1 MSQPVLSSIAPPH
14 LWHILHLLFP
24 FLLDEKKSWEV
35 EVRAHEAP
43 GGGAK
48 KMSREAMRTPSA
60 VPVGWFSE
68 KSLHRVSRR
77 RSSLVAA
84 PRIVCPLH
92 TEAFQS
98 CLFTLSTQ
106 FRVVVISR
114 LLWSVD
120 TRLMLSVLHATYV
133 AYLSLLFL
141 PLLLFSDFF
150 HLFSHKILL
159 SCANNRQ
166 EKES

>member
-1 MSQPVLSSIAPPH
+1 MSQPVSSSIAPPH

-84 PRIVCPLH
+84 SSLLASSAHFTTRLC
-92 TEAFQS
+92 QS
-98 CLFTLSTQ
+98 CLFTLSAQ

-120 TRLMLSVLHATYV
+120 TRLMFSVLHA
-133 AYLSLLFL
+133 SLLFL